1 MILELITSFFVG
13 TGIGWI
19 YFAGLWETVRRIPD
33 DPKPFRRI
41 ALSYILRMG
50 VALTGFYLVT
60 DGQWERLAA
69 AMLGFVAMRGMM
81 LRRLGRTSV
90 RFAEG
95 ESYGSRSH

>member
-1 MILELITSFFVG
+1 MIAELIVSFIFG

-19 YFAGLWETVRRIPD
+19 YFTGLWETVRRIPD

-50 VALTGFYLVT
+50 VALTGFYLVM

-69 AMLGFVAMRGMM
+69 AMLGFVAMREMM

-90 RFAEG
+90 RFVDG
-95 ESYGSRSH
+95 ESYGNRGH